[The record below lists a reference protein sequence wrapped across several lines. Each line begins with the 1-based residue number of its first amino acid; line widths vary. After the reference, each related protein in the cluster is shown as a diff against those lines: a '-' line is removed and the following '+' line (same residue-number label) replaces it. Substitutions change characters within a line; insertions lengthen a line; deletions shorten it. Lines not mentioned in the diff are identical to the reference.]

1 MVIQYTV
8 ANERVATGKTVREC
22 LNWKKANEKEYNK
35 AFRAALNERKGK
47 LTRITHWAQPTTE
60 ELDEVACAIQEAHHK
75 AMRKTVPTAKLCQH
89 SVPYWDEEMS
99 ILHEERMQVKETC

>member
-1 MVIQYTV
+1 MVIWYTV

-35 AFRAALNERKGK
+35 AFRAALDERKGK

-60 ELDEVACAIQEAHHK
+60 ELDEVACTIQEAHHE
-75 AMRKTVPTAKLCQH
+75 AMKKTVPTAKLCRH

-99 ILHEERMQVKETC
+99 ILHKERMRAKETC